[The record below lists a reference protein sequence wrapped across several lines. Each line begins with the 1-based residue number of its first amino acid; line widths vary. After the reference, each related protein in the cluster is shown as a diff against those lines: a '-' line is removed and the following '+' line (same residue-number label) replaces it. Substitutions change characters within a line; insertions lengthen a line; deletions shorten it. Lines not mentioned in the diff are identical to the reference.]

1 MRGMDRVDAPIR
13 AMARTPSQ
21 VCATLTMRWFLGNPS
36 TAGTLCSDSLRTR
49 IR

>member
-21 VCATLTMRWFLGNPS
+21 VCANPDHKVVLGSPS

-49 IR
+49 I